1 LEPLVLSGHRHPICS
16 SWRVDESKKKGARRD
31 KLEDKTIFFSRKDS
45 WYTLCIDAQLR
56 EALSKFTVRTNIL
69 CLVLIYDV
77 FIVQYILTAPTKV
90 KAELN
95 IEKVRCVLFMIQI
108 LAISG

>member
-1 LEPLVLSGHRHPICS
+1 MIKYDLGLTSYE
-16 SWRVDESKKKGARRD
+16 D

-45 WYTLCIDAQLR
+45 WCTKCIDAQLR
-56 EALSKFTVRTNIL
+56 EALSKFTVRTYIL

-77 FIVQYILTAPTKV
+77 FIVQYILTQPTKV

-108 LAISG
+108 LAISMQVRTLTHIAV